1 MIFETPINNMV
12 KLIVPIIPNET
23 YFMKTLGTMYNMITS
38 KKNNSIKYIN
48 YFNNSTII
56 PIKKFHKPYLTVK
69 ALIEKIH

>member
-38 KKNNSIKYIN
+38 KKIIAYIN